1 MIFFGVWPFPFTD
14 CFVTGFSIFLIAC
27 SLSVSVTELLNRF
40 PVSNGGTNF
49 FFCFGL
55 TTLVM
60 VLALKKSSDL
70 DRDGV
75 ASFAGVLLLSHGW
88 VSIFSS

>member
-1 MIFFGVWPFPFTD
+1 MFGLSLLQTV
-14 CFVTGFSIFLIAC
+14 FLIAC

-40 PVSNGGTNF
+40 PVSNGRTN

-75 ASFAGVLLLSHGW
+75 ASFAGV
-88 VSIFSS
+88 